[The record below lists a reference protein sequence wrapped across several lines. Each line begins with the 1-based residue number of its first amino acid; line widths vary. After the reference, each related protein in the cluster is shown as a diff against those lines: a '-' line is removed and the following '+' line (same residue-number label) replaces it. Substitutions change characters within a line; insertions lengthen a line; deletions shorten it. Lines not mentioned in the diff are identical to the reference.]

1 MNSRLE
7 KILDDLECE
16 IINAFE
22 AKKVLERIK
31 SDVPDR
37 DYREAQSL
45 ISDYLYEQS
54 YETEPEVSD
63 LIIEKAEVPPYN
75 WDDDEEEFGWPQ
87 KNYVFEE

>member
-1 MNSRLE
+1 MNRRLD

-16 IINAFE
+16 TINAFE

-31 SDVPDR
+31 PEVSDG

-75 WDDDEEEFGWPQ
+75 WDEDEDELGWSH